1 MKILRKEY
9 CCSSLVDAEKTSR
22 TQVEENSGKYVVQT
36 VSEKKRSGS
45 ASHASFVGCLIYKF
59 LYVIHTRIIPRV
71 LGMKVSLK
79 RKTPG

>member
-9 CCSSLVDAEKTSR
+9 CCSSLVDAEKTSQ
-22 TQVEENSGKYVVQT
+22 TQVEENSGKYVVQS

-45 ASHASFVGCLIYKF
+45 ASFVRCLIYKF
-59 LYVIHTRIIPRV
+59 LHVITRIIPRV
-71 LGMKVSLK
+71 LGMNVSLK

>member
-45 ASHASFVGCLIYKF
+45 ASFVGCLIYKF

-71 LGMKVSLK
+71 LWMNVSLK